1 VITPLRLKPGPA
13 TSVAPQTQ
21 RDNARRLQSQVLCRH
36 PPRPPGV
43 GSIVVP
49 KGWRDHLTADL
60 INFRL
65 TVRPEPIGSQLM
77 ASDAEVVYHA

>member
-1 VITPLRLKPGPA
+1 
-13 TSVAPQTQ
+13 
-21 RDNARRLQSQVLCRH
+21 
-36 PPRPPGV
+36 V